1 MRVLITNDDGIRGP
15 GLRAL
20 VEARPPD
27 AEVWVVAPDRE
38 RSATGRAITIHK
50 PLRLQPV
57 DMGAGVRAFHLNGT
71 PSDCVKLGLEIMEGA
86 PDAVLSG
93 INRGVNLGTDVM
105 YSGTVAGAIEAAA
118 HDYPAIALSLDAD
131 DAEEVEEYKDAA
143 AISWYLAAELIR
155 HGLPDGTLLN
165 VNIPGTG
172 PLKGMRVTRL
182 GGRPWK
188 DVLHERTDPR
198 GRAYWWLAG
207 ERADVAQEDPSTDLA
222 SVGSGYVSVTPIQ
235 FDLTQYEAMD
245 AVRAWDLALKPRKG
259 PSSAGPNPPPIGK
272 DGQR

>member
-20 VEARPPD
+20 VAARPPG

-50 PLRLQPV
+50 PLRLHPV
-57 DMGAGVRAFHLNGT
+57 EMGDGVRAFHLNGT
-71 PSDCVKLGLEIMEGA
+71 PSDCVKLGLEIMEGK

-93 INRGVNLGTDVM
+93 INRGANMGTDVM

-118 HDYPAIALSLDAD
+118 HDFPAVALSLDAD
-131 DAEEVEEYKDAA
+131 DADDMEAYEEAA
-143 AISWYLAAELIR
+143 AISWYLAAELVR
-155 HGLPDGTLLN
+155 HGLPKGTLLN
-165 VNIPGTG
+165 VNVPAAS
-172 PLKGMRVTRL
+172 PKGMRVTRL

-198 GRAYWWLAG
+198 GKAYWWLAG
-207 ERADVAQEDPSTDLA
+207 ERADVALEDASTDLA

-245 AVRAWDLALKPRKG
+245 AVQAWSLDLKAVKD
-259 PSSAGPNPPPIGK
+259 PSS
-272 DGQR
+272 